1 METNF
6 QPTEKRRKMVA
17 WVWVKR
23 LFFGSVIFII
33 LLILAGW
40 IYQEIGESADN
51 RQLLPPGQLVDVG
64 DFSMHISCQGEGKPT
79 VILEALSGGTS
90 SYWAWV
96 QPELAKITQV
106 CAYDRT
112 GRGWSEPRSSS
123 NGDYAGQT
131 VDELHTLLENAGL
144 EGPFVL
150 VGHSIGGIY
159 ARLYAD
165 QFPDQIAGLALVD
178 SASPDQLSRIPEL
191 IAENDA
197 YLSMSGLFSWLA
209 RVGLFRLYFASGG
222 EIDFQELPSQ
232 QHREV
237 AALWSSPRYFQS
249 QRAEVA
255 AAPEIFASA
264 QSLGTLGDLPLLV
277 VTAGIQTN
285 PEWLVL
291 QEELAALSSDHLH
304 VTIPDATH
312 VSLIFNPKHAE
323 QLSAAIG
330 ELVDSVRSN
339 QRLSLP

>member
-1 METNF
+1 MESNS
-6 QPTEKRRKMVA
+6 QPNEGRRKKPA
-17 WVWVKR
+17 RVWGKR
-23 LFFGSVIFII
+23 LFFGAVIFLI
-33 LLILAGW
+33 LLFLTGLT
-40 IYQEIGESADN
+40 YQQIGESADN
-51 RQLLPPGQLVDVG
+51 RLLLPPGRLVDVG
-64 DFSMHISCQGEGKPT
+64 DFSMHISCQGDGKPT

-96 QPELAKITQV
+96 QPELAKITRV
-106 CAYDRT
+106 CAYDRA
-112 GRGWSEPRSSS
+112 GRGWSEPRLSS
-123 NGDYAGQT
+123 NGDYADQT
-131 VDELHTLLENAGL
+131 VQELHTLLENAGE

-159 ARLYAD
+159 ARLYVD
-165 QFPDQIAGLALVD
+165 QFPDQVAGLVLVD
-178 SASPDQLSRIPEL
+178 SASPDQLSRIPEI
-191 IAENDA
+191 IAENEMF
-197 YLSMSGLFSWLA
+197 LNQSRWFSWLA

-277 VTAGIQTN
+277 VTAGIQAY

-291 QEELAALSSDHLH
+291 QEELTTLSTNHMH

-312 VSLIFNPKHAE
+312 ASLIFNPQHAE
-323 QLSAAIG
+323 QLSAAIREMVG
-330 ELVDSVRSN
+330 SLRSSHSLSV
-339 QRLSLP
+339 P